1 MTPARRDGVAGE
13 FKQLKTAGRS
23 GRLPRMAT
31 KPKPEAAAPGLD
43 PAYVAAIEE
52 ARAEVDA
59 GKTVPYKAVRRWLL
73 SWGTKKEL
81 PRPRCK

>member
-1 MTPARRDGVAGE
+1 
-13 FKQLKTAGRS
+13 
-23 GRLPRMAT
+23 MAT
-31 KPKPEAAAPGLD
+31 KRKTEPEASAPD
-43 PAYVAAIEE
+43 PAYRKAIEE

-59 GKTVPYKAVRRWLL
+59 GQTVAYEDVRRWLL